1 MEGRQGLG
9 GGRRAVHP
17 GDGLRDPQLFGAGA
31 VVTLSIAAL
40 TLIVGYKVLKIP
52 TGLLMGI
59 LSGIQTN
66 PGVLAYAQQEAKNDL
81 PAIGY
86 ATVYPM
92 ATIAKIILAQL
103 ILVTLK

>member
-1 MEGRQGLG
+1 M
-9 GGRRAVHP
+9 
-17 GDGLRDPQLFGAGA
+17 
-31 VVTLSIAAL
+31 AAL
-40 TLIVGYKVLKIP
+40 TLVVGYKVLKIP

-103 ILVTLK
+103 ILVSLR

>member
-1 MEGRQGLG
+1 MSAWFRPLARIALVLLSALPALGAAQGFP
-9 GGRRAVHP
+9 AKP
-17 GDGLRDPQLFGAGA
+17 
-31 VVTLSIAAL
+31 L
-40 TLIVGYKVLKIP
+40 TLVVGYKVLKIP

-103 ILVTLK
+103 ILVSLR